1 MCNMMPESV
10 ATNCRNRMKQNRLK
24 GAVCKKCIMLASN
37 TYTHTYTLL
46 LRVQRS
52 RLLNDGLQKHTDCCV
67 DKLVIET
74 LADVS
79 GRKQN
84 TSLMKDQRKIRKQ
97 SASTPRVKQNR
108 RRVKTK
114 RKTTACNRSRRR
126 I

>member
-1 MCNMMPESV
+1 
-10 ATNCRNRMKQNRLK
+10 
-24 GAVCKKCIMLASN
+24 MLASN